1 MNIIQE
7 AKDNVKAK
15 KMKAKK
21 ENTNM
26 KASKIETLK
35 TIALTALIAGI
46 IAFGLGVWYES
57 HRTAQVKTEAA
68 AIAKEMKAEAT
79 AAHASK
85 Q

>member
-1 MNIIQE
+1 MSIIQE

-15 KMKAKK
+15 KMKAKQ

-26 KASKIETLK
+26 KPSKIETLK
-35 TIALTALIAGI
+35 TIALTALVAGI

-57 HRTAQVKTEAA
+57 YRTVQMKTEAA
-68 AIAKEMKAEAT
+68 AIAKEMKVEA
-79 AAHASK
+79 AQQSK